1 MSEEQQKPSVSGDY
15 IEARIGDNASQVAVG
30 KGIVQKQGAEK
41 DTEVTEQDLDQIRKL
56 FTDLKDQ
63 IAKEAPPD
71 KKDAALERVG
81 EMESEITS
89 KKPSLTTLEYVRDWF
104 AKNAPMLL
112 GSVTSIV
119 VNPLVGKV
127 VQAAGDIAV
136 SELKKRFG
144 Q

>member
-1 MSEEQQKPSVSGDY
+1 MSADHQKPPVGGDY

-30 KGIVQKQGAEK
+30 KGIIQKQGTEK
-41 DTEVTEQDLDQIRKL
+41 ETEVTQADLDQIRQL
-56 FTDLKDQ
+56 FADLKQQ
-63 IAKEAPPD
+63 IAVQAPPD
-71 KKDAALERVG
+71 KKDAAIERVG
-81 EMESEITS
+81 EMEAEIANQ
-89 KKPSLTTLEYVRDWF
+89 KPSLTTMEYVRDWF
-104 AKNAPMLL
+104 AKNAPTLL
-112 GSVTSIV
+112 GSVTGLI

>member
-1 MSEEQQKPSVSGDY
+1 MSEDKQKPPVGGDY

-30 KGIVQKQGAEK
+30 KGIIQKQGAGK
-41 DTEVTEQDLDQIRKL
+41 DAEVTEQDLEEIRKL
-56 FTDLKDQ
+56 FSDLKQQ
-63 IAKEAPPD
+63 IEKEAPPE

-81 EMESEITS
+81 EMEGEITS

-136 SELKKRFG
+136 SELKRRFG